1 MATYNNS
8 IMTADGLILLADIL
22 AGGELEFV
30 SLATGSGTYTS
41 EEKKNSFIRTMKNLK
56 EEQQTVPFSA
66 IARMDNNQILLKA
79 NVANDELDNGY
90 SMTEIGVFARKRGT
104 DDLILYCV
112 VTAEEC
118 DYFPSHSEG
127 QYNIVFSIKTKIDD
141 VENVSIVFSQETYAL
156 AEDLSEHIN
165 NMQNPHNVTK
175 EQLEIEKIDNTADAD
190 KPVSTLQRAAIDE
203 AYQQSNLYTD
213 TKINELV
220 NGAPA
225 TLDTLKEVADAIAEN
240 EDVVKALDAAIG
252 ERAKQSE
259 LDTHTGNNTIHVT
272 ADERSKWN
280 KQSDDISALNNDLAK
295 YLPLSGG
302 TMTGSIAGNN
312 GGYFATDG
320 NVYSPLWGG
329 WLHNKLNQ
337 FLDVTGSDI
346 IINPVSDVNN
356 FDTGIALFYN
366 VSNLPPGNDWFL
378 IISGGGDGTNVQVAY
393 ALGNLVGGCYR
404 RNRASNTWTNWV
416 RTDDPCKVN
425 YWNGAGALFPYG
437 NIAVFRC
444 YDDTGYASIQASAFT
459 QLSSKYAKDNVEDIT
474 DEEAD
479 KVLNLRTVTFD
490 YKNGQK
496 NQVGFIAEEV
506 LKILPNCVFLPD
518 GYVEDANAHESKL
531 PSIDYSKFVPYIVK
545 EIQVLND
552 RITKLEENK

>member
-22 AGGELEFV
+22 AGDELEFV
-30 SLATGSGTYTS
+30 SLVTGSGAYTS
-41 EEKKNSFIRTMKNLK
+41 EEKKTSFIRTMKNLK
-56 EEQQTVPFSA
+56 EKQQTVPFSA
-66 IARMDNNQILLKA
+66 IARMDNNQVLLKA
-79 NVANDELDNGY
+79 NVANDELDSGY
-90 SMTEIGVFARKRGT
+90 SMTEIGVFARKKGT

-156 AEDLSEHIN
+156 AEDLSEHEN

-220 NGAPA
+220 NGAPT

-280 KQSDDISALNNDLAK
+280 KQSDDISALNSDLANK
-295 YLPLSGG
+295 ASSDHIHAISEI
-302 TMTGSIAGNN
+302 TGLQTTLNSLTSR
-312 GGYFATDG
+312 GGYSCLAGMYDGTDEATKSVVCTTIGNYRYLVFVLQYGDVRIDVKTIPRAFFVNEVTKQAWALLLKSGNSEAAALVWWDSDSSSIFAFINKSYNVV
-320 NVYSPLWGG
+320 NVY
-329 WLHNKLNQ
+329 
-337 FLDVTGSDI
+337 
-346 IINPVSDVNN
+346 
-356 FDTGIALFYN
+356 GIL
-366 VSNLPPGNDWFL
+366 
-378 IISGGGDGTNVQVAY
+378 
-393 ALGNLVGGCYR
+393 
-404 RNRASNTWTNWV
+404 
-416 RTDDPCKVN
+416 
-425 YWNGAGALFPYG
+425 
-437 NIAVFRC
+437 
-444 YDDTGYASIQASAFT
+444 
-459 QLSSKYAKDNVEDIT
+459 
-474 DEEAD
+474 
-479 KVLNLRTVTFD
+479 
-490 YKNGQK
+490 
-496 NQVGFIAEEV
+496 
-506 LKILPNCVFLPD
+506 
-518 GYVEDANAHESKL
+518 
-531 PSIDYSKFVPYIVK
+531 
-545 EIQVLND
+545 
-552 RITKLEENK
+552 

>member
-30 SLATGSGTYTS
+30 SLVTGSGTYTS

-295 YLPLSGG
+295 KSN
-302 TMTGSIAGNN
+302 TGHTHSI
-312 GGYFATDG
+312 
-320 NVYSPLWGG
+320 S
-329 WLHNKLNQ
+329 
-337 FLDVTGSDI
+337 DVT
-346 IINPVSDVNN
+346 N
-356 FDTGIALFYN
+356 LQ
-366 VSNLPPGNDWFL
+366 SNLNTLSNRGNYTELGRYYSAVGNEAGTIPADLSAYRYLVFNFIFDNE
-378 IISGGGDGTNVQVAY
+378 IIDS
-393 ALGNLVGGCYR
+393 
-404 RNRASNTWTNWV
+404 
-416 RTDDPCKVN
+416 
-425 YWNGAGALFPYG
+425 
-437 NIAVFRC
+437 
-444 YDDTGYASIQASAFT
+444 
-459 QLSSKYAKDNVEDIT
+459 
-474 DEEAD
+474 
-479 KVLNLRTVTFD
+479 
-490 YKNGQK
+490 
-496 NQVGFIAEEV
+496 
-506 LKILPNCVFLPD
+506 KILPKQLFTDYCSAYPIKLTFGSYQAQVRYNSGIYVFVNSAY
-518 GYVEDANAHESKL
+518 YVVAA
-531 PSIDYSKFVPYIVK
+531 YGVK
-545 EIQVLND
+545 
-552 RITKLEENK
+552 